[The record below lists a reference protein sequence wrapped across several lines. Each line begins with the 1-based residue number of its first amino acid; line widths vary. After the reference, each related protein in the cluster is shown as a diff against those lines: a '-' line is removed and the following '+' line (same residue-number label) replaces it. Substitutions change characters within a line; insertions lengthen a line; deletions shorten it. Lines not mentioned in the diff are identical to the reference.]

1 MNDVIAAAVELQ
13 EFIRSREWSFSIIG
27 GVALVRWGQPRT
39 TSDVDITLLTGFGNE
54 ASYVDALLANF
65 EARIS
70 DPKEFAI
77 QNRVLLLQSSAG
89 IGLDIALGTLPFEE
103 RTVLRA
109 TEFDYG
115 QGAQLLTA
123 SGEDM
128 VILKTFAGRPQDWV
142 DVEGILVRQ
151 AERLDWSL
159 IVEEL
164 APLCE
169 LKESPETVDRLLALR
184 EQLAAE

>member
-1 MNDVIAAAVELQ
+1 MNDVIMAAVELQ
-13 EFIRSREWSFSIIG
+13 EFIRSKEWSFSIIG

-39 TSDVDITLLTGFGNE
+39 TSDVDITLLTGFGDE
-54 ASYVDALLANF
+54 GSYVDTLLTKF
-65 EARIS
+65 KARMS
-70 DPKEFAI
+70 NSKEFAI

-89 IGLDIALGTLPFEE
+89 IGLDVALGASPFEE
-103 RTVLRA
+103 RAISRA

-115 QGAQLLTA
+115 QGIQLQTA
-123 SGEDM
+123 SAEDM
-128 VILKTFAGRPQDWV
+128 VILKSFASRPQDWV

-151 AERLDWSL
+151 VDRLDWPL
-159 IVEEL
+159 ILEEL

-184 EQLAAE
+184 DQLAAE